1 MQFREFE
8 KLNVKASLLG
18 FGGMRFPVKDGKI
31 DRELAQQMI
40 DLAYEN
46 GVNYF
51 DTAVFYHGGESETFM
66 GEALSKFPRESI
78 FIADK
83 MPPWQMNSKEDVE
96 KTFEGQLKKLK
107 TDYFDF
113 YLIHGIGRNSIPK
126 IQEYDII
133 NFLEKKRA
141 EGKIKYLGFSLH
153 DTPEAL
159 SELLELHNWDFVQL
173 QLNYVDW
180 EVIRAKGNYELLVQ
194 KDIPCIVME
203 PVRGGSLHNFSGK
216 TKEVFTNANPDATL
230 ASWAIRW
237 VASLPNVK
245 VILSGMSA
253 LEHVKDNLETC
264 SNFKPLT
271 SDEYNVIEEALE
283 IINQAPTVPCTACK
297 YCMPCPVGVNIPENF
312 LYLNEYIKYE
322 NLGHL
327 KWRCNAQLKKEEK
340 SSECIACGKCS
351 AKCPQHI
358 DIPAEL
364 EKMTKLLNIET
375 KNFFS

>member
-1 MQFREFE
+1 MQMREFE

-31 DRELAQQMI
+31 DRELAQRMI

-46 GVNYF
+46 GVNYY
-51 DTAVFYHGGESETFM
+51 DTAVLYHGGESETFL

-78 FIADK
+78 YIADK
-83 MPPWQMNSKEDVE
+83 MPPGELHSKEDTE
-96 KTFEGQLKKLK
+96 KMFEGQLKKLQ

-126 IQEYDII
+126 IKEYDMI
-133 NFLEKKRA
+133 NFLKKKRA

-159 SELLELHNWDFVQL
+159 SELLLLHDWDFVQL

-180 EVIRAKGNYELLVQ
+180 EVIRARENYELLVR
-194 KDIPCIVME
+194 KNIPCIVME
-203 PVRGGSLHNFSGK
+203 PVRGGTLHNFSGK
-216 TKEVFTNANPDATL
+216 TREIFIKANPNATL

-245 VILSGMSA
+245 VILSGMST
-253 LEHVKDNLETC
+253 LEQVKDNLQTC
-264 SNFKPLT
+264 SEFKPLT
-271 SDEYNVIEEALE
+271 NEEFAVIGEALD
-283 IINQAPTVPCTACK
+283 IINEAPTVPCTACK

-312 LYLNEYIKYE
+312 IYFNEYIKYE
-322 NLGHL
+322 NIGTL

-340 SSECIACGKCS
+340 SSECISCGLCLE
-351 AKCPQHI
+351 KCPQHI
-358 DIPAEL
+358 DIPTEL
-364 EKMTKLLNIET
+364 EKITKLLNTET
-375 KNFFS
+375 NNKWS